1 MISGGFIND
10 RLGPRG
16 VLLVGGSM
24 FGVGMMLTGLASSV
38 GGLIVTYGL
47 VLGLGLG
54 MAYGATISNSVK
66 FFPDKKGLVGGIATA
81 TYGLSSVII
90 PPIANAIIQK
100 AGIGNAFLILGGVF
114 LAVILVCSF
123 LVVKCP
129 TGYAPEGYM
138 PPVQAA
144 RAGGMDKN
152 WKQMLQDPVFY
163 VMIVMLTCGAFS
175 GLMMTSQASPM
186 AQKMVG
192 MNVSLAA
199 TAVSVLALFN
209 AAGRI
214 VAGTLSDRFG
224 RIAVLRGEAG
234 VSSSATSVD
243 ESLESHIIALAAE
256 ESRLRGGEL
265 IRRDDFVA
273 KNR

>member
-1 MISGGFIND
+1 MNLDKKRWIVLAASCLINLCIGSIYAWSVFSAPLAAKLTALLGRAVTAADLAIVFTVANAVGPITMISGGFIND

-24 FGVGMMLTGLASSV
+24 FGAGMMLTGLATSV

-100 AGIGNAFLILGGVF
+100 AGVSNAFLILGGVF

-129 TGYAPEGYM
+129 AGYAPEGYM
-138 PPVQAA
+138 PPVKAA

-152 WKQMLQDPVFY
+152 WKQMLQGRRAAARRRK
-163 VMIVMLTCGAFS
+163 TRS
-175 GLMMTSQASPM
+175 GCR
-186 AQKMVG
+186 
-192 MNVSLAA
+192 A
-199 TAVSVLALFN
+199 TNTTPSY
-209 AAGRI
+209 GKH
-214 VAGTLSDRFG
+214 G
-224 RIAVLRGEAG
+224 
-234 VSSSATSVD
+234 
-243 ESLESHIIALAAE
+243 
-256 ESRLRGGEL
+256 
-265 IRRDDFVA
+265 
-273 KNR
+273 